1 MKYNFDEII
10 ERHGTDSIKYDFAKR
25 LGKPEDVLPLWVA
38 DMDFRAP
45 QPVLD
50 ALEARVHHGIFG
62 YSESG
67 AAYLEAVQS
76 WYARRFGWDI
86 QPGWIVKAPGVV
98 YALSTAVRAFTN
110 PGDAVLIQQ
119 PVYYPFAEVVRDNE
133 RVPVINELCYADGR
147 YTVDFEDFE
156 EKIIRHQVR
165 MFILCSPHNPV
176 GRVWTREE
184 LTRMGDLCVR
194 HGVIVVSDEI
204 HADFVFP
211 GTKHTVFAA
220 IKPEFADITVT
231 CTAPS
236 KTFNLAAL
244 EISNIIISNPSLK
257 QDFVKAIK
265 RSGISQMGIMGL
277 IACESA
283 YNNGDEWLDALLV
296 YLAENLA
303 FVRDFLQ
310 KRLPMLGL
318 VEPEG
323 SYLLWIDCHA
333 LGLTDDQ
340 LDSLLTQKA
349 KLWVSMGR
357 VFGAGGEG
365 FIRIN
370 IACPK
375 ALLERAFSQLEQA
388 IHTME

>member
-1 MKYNFDEII
+1 MKYNFDEIMQ
-10 ERHGTDSIKYDFAKR
+10 RHGTDSIKYDFAHR
-25 LGKPEDVLPLWVA
+25 FGKPDDILPLWVA

-50 ALEARVHHGIFG
+50 ALEARVRHGIFG

-67 AAYLEAVQS
+67 EGYIQALQGWYEKRFNWKIEQS
-76 WYARRFGWDI
+76 WV
-86 QPGWIVKAPGVV
+86 VKSPGVV

-119 PVYYPFAEVVRDNE
+119 PVYYPFSEVVRDNE
-133 RVPVINELCYADGR
+133 RELIVNELDYIDGR
-147 YTVDFEDFE
+147 YSMDFDDFE
-156 EKIIRHQVR
+156 EKIIRHHVR
-165 MFILCSPHNPV
+165 LFFLCSPHNPV
-176 GRVWTREE
+176 GRVWTKEE
-184 LTRMGDLCVR
+184 LILLGDLCVR

-211 GTKHTVFAA
+211 GAVHTVFAA
-220 IKPEFADITVT
+220 IKPEFSDITVT

-244 EISNIIISNPSLK
+244 EISNIILSNPALK
-257 QDFVKAIK
+257 HAFIGAVK

-277 IACESA
+277 VACQAA
-283 YNNGDEWLDALLV
+283 YEYGAEWLDALLV
-296 YLAENLA
+296 YLTENLDY
-303 FVRDFLQ
+303 VRSYLRE
-310 KRLPMLGL
+310 RLPMLHL

-323 SYLLWIDCHA
+323 SYLLWIDCRQ
-333 LGLTDDQ
+333 LGMTDEQ
-340 LDSLLTQKA
+340 LDTLITQKA

-365 FIRIN
+365 FIRLN

-375 ALLERAFSQLEQA
+375 AFFGKS
-388 IHTME
+388 TFPT